1 MNTPEP
7 GTSRPRQAPEKTSER
22 RLAGWQRAVRWVLWL
37 TFLGLAIWQSQ
48 SVSFSGPE
56 WVVLIAA
63 IAFSIWCMAKPLGG
77 PKVQLTKPSHL
88 LGTFES
94 RPSWAMLL
102 IGTLLTIGGVAG
114 AGAAIYDMATG
125 RASFGDVLRDIA
137 IFIEGWFAEVI
148 FKFYDAE
155 LENTHAYA
163 LFLLIIPGL
172 IMVAVNLTPVLK
184 RGRRFRVEPD
194 GSLMVGAR
202 DGWEPLLEYQY
213 PSVVA
218 DGATVTFTSGPGG
231 PPAVTLPQ
239 ARVFCVENGA
249 RLKATLSAAFF
260 AELLRARGFDVDTDG
275 TAAGNSHFTARRR

>member
-7 GTSRPRQAPEKTSER
+7 GTSRPRQAPENTSER

-63 IAFSIWCMAKPLGG
+63 IVFSIWCMARPLGG

-102 IGTLLTIGGVAG
+102 IGTLLTVGGVAG
-114 AGAAIYDMATG
+114 AGAAIYDMVTG

-184 RGRRFRVEPD
+184 RGKRFRVEPD

-213 PSVVA
+213 ASVVA
-218 DGATVTFTSGPGG
+218 DGATVTFAHPPGG

-249 RLKATLSAAFF
+249 RLKATLSATFF
-260 AELLRARGFDVDTDG
+260 AELLSARGFEVDTVG
-275 TAAGNSHFTARRR
+275 TAPGSSHFTARRR

>member
-7 GTSRPRQAPEKTSER
+7 GTSRSRRAPEKTGER

-48 SVSFSGPE
+48 SVTFSGPE

-77 PKVQLTKPSHL
+77 PKVTLSEPAHL

-102 IGTLLTIGGVAG
+102 IGTLLTVGGIAG
-114 AGAAIYDMATG
+114 AGAAIYDMAAG
-125 RASFGDVLRDIA
+125 RASFGDVVRDIA
-137 IFIEGWFAEVI
+137 IFIEGWFAEV
-148 FKFYDAE
+148 FVKFYDAE

-163 LFLLIIPGL
+163 LFLLIVPGL
-172 IMVAVNLTPVLK
+172 LMVAINLTPLRK
-184 RGRRFRVEPD
+184 RGTRFRVEPD
-194 GSLMVGAR
+194 GSLRIQQR
-202 DGWEPLLEYQY
+202 DAWEPLPEYRY
-213 PSVVA
+213 PTVTA
-218 DGATVTFTSGPGG
+218 DGAAVTFTAPAGG
-231 PPAVTLPQ
+231 AATITLPQ

-249 RLKATLSAAFF
+249 RLKASVGAAFF
-260 AELLRARGFDVDTDG
+260 SELLRTRGFDVETG
-275 TAAGNSHFTARRR
+275 ASAEHFTARRR